1 MIVWTGFMLSVQH
14 LENEEN
20 TNSPPGAVAKI
31 DELIFTRHFDT
42 IVMSAMEKPM
52 RKQNDVVFRGVF
64 E

>member
-1 MIVWTGFMLSVQH
+1 MLSVQH

-31 DELIFTRHFDT
+31 DELIFMRHFDT
-42 IVMSAMEKPM
+42 IVMSAMEKPV
-52 RKQNDVVFRGVF
+52 RKQNDVVFRGGF

>member
-1 MIVWTGFMLSVQH
+1 MLSVQH

-20 TNSPPGAVAKI
+20 TNLPPGAVAKI

-42 IVMSAMEKPM
+42 IVMSAIEKPM
-52 RKQNDVVFRGVF
+52 RKQNDVVSRGGF